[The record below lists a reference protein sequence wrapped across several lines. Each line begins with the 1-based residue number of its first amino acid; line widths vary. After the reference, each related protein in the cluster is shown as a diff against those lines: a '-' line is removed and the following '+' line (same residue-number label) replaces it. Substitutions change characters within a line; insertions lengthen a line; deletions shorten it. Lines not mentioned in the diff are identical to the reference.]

1 DKGSEFYNKLMKD
14 FLSKNNIQIY
24 SVYGDNK
31 SPIVERLNRTIKQQL
46 WIHFDTKYTNRWID
60 IIDKIVSDYNNKIHS
75 TTKLTPI
82 DASKKENE
90 QYLLELQEK
99 RYNKIVIST
108 TNIPKYKIND
118 KVRIS
123 LVKNKLQKGYESNWS
138 REIYTICGIKYS
150 FPVMYYV
157 MDYNNEIIDGAFY
170 EQELLKTE
178 LTDDK
183 RHYIIRSEER
193 RVGK

>member
-1 DKGSEFYNKLMKD
+1 
-14 FLSKNNIQIY
+14 
-24 SVYGDNK
+24 
-31 SPIVERLNRTIKQQL
+31 
-46 WIHFDTKYTNRWID
+46 
-60 IIDKIVSDYNNKIHS
+60 IHS

-99 RYNKIVIST
+99 RYNKIVKST

-178 LTDDK
+178 VSGEE
-183 RHYIIRSEER
+183 RHYIIEKILKTKKIGNKKKYYVKWLGYQNEFNSWVDE
-193 RVGK
+193 KDLIDIK